1 MIHLLVMALLSSILV
16 LEYLVRDR
24 GLLSSYFLLVPELLS
39 GIAMLIVF
47 ARLVAGVRISLDWR
61 YGAFIAV
68 LLGTIV
74 FGYAVQEVPT
84 GAMVAGARNYLKF
97 IPFFLL
103 PAVYPFTWKQ
113 IRAQLMLVMAILM
126 VQTPLAFYQRFVEF
140 ANKMNDGDPVK
151 GTTTSSSSLSMFMVV
166 AIAGVVIL
174 YLRGRLRLLAVL
186 VLVAW
191 LFMPTTINETKATII
206 LLPFA
211 LLVPALTMPPGSR
224 AARKLVPIAAIGAMA
239 GFAFV
244 VMYNSLIAYRDY
256 SHTLGDMVNGPGL
269 IKYYFYTG
277 AAENQDAQYVGRFDS
292 IEFAFEHTARDPI
305 TFAFGMGAANVA
317 ESALQ
322 QFAGKY
328 WSYYMRYGVGQTQV
342 TTFLWEVGAV
352 GLLAYLALFWFLG
365 SDALLLAK
373 SGNDAAVLGQLWTVA
388 MIVMAFGLLYKAVF
402 SMNDVGYLF
411 WHFSGVVASRAVA
424 VRREQRSF
432 TRRPIPAAWRLG
444 MDELPAGG
452 ELGMPRP

>member
-1 MIHLLVMALLSSILV
+1 MIHLLVMALLSAILV
-16 LEYLVRDR
+16 LEYLVRER
-24 GLLSSYFLLVPELLS
+24 GVLSSYFLLVPELLS

-47 ARLVAGVRISLDWR
+47 ARIVAGVRISLDWR

-68 LLGTIV
+68 LLATII
-74 FGYAVQEVPT
+74 FGYLVQDVPT

-103 PAVYPFTWKQ
+103 AAVYPFTWRQ
-113 IRAQLMLVMAILM
+113 IRAQLMLVVAILM

-140 ANKMNDGDPVK
+140 ANAMNDGDPIK

-166 AIAGVVIL
+166 AVAGVVIL
-174 YLRGRLRLLAVL
+174 YLRGKLRLLAVL
-186 VLVAW
+186 PLIAW
-191 LFMPTTINETKATII
+191 LFMPTTINETKATIV

-211 LLVPALTMPPGSR
+211 LLVPAFTMPPGTR
-224 AARKLVPIAAIGAMA
+224 AARKLLPIAAIGAMA

-244 VMYNSLIAYRDY
+244 VVYNSLIAYREY
-256 SHTLGDMVNGPGL
+256 SHTLGDMVNGPDM

-277 AAENQDAQYVGRFDS
+277 AAEHDAQYVGRFDS
-292 IEFAFEHTARDPI
+292 IEFAVEHTARDPI

-317 ESALQ
+317 ESFMP

-328 WSYYMRYGVGQTQV
+328 WSYFLRYGVGQTQV

-352 GLLAYLALFWFLG
+352 GLLAYLALFWFIARD
-365 SDALLLAK
+365 SLLLAR
-373 SGNDAAVLGQLWTVA
+373 SGDEAAELGQLWTVA
-388 MIVMAFGLLYKAVF
+388 MVVMGFGLLYKAVF
-402 SMNDVGYLF
+402 SLNDVGYLF

-424 VRREQRSF
+424 VRRAQRA
-432 TRRPIPAAWRLG
+432 TARRPIPAAWRLAA
-444 MDELPAGG
+444 DTPPG
-452 ELGMPRP
+452 ELGMPRA